1 MSVGPVDGRPVR
13 AAVLSIGSELL
24 LGDLT
29 DSNATWVSGR
39 LREHGV
45 EVVRHLAA
53 RDDVTEIVAAVHWL
67 AGQVD
72 LIIVGGGLGPTS
84 DDLTREAIAA
94 AIDVPLELRED
105 LEEAI
110 VGRFAAMGR
119 SMAPRNR
126 RQAFVPEG
134 ARAIPPVGTAPAF
147 AVDLAASQGPVRII
161 ALPGVPWELHLLWD
175 SFVEP
180 QLLELGATGVTI
192 TRVVH
197 IAGRGESDVAAVVEP
212 LVGDD
217 PDVVLAF
224 LAKQYGIQ
232 VRLTASGSD
241 RDDARRRSQPAVDLV
256 VAALLDAVSGV
267 DDEDLETA
275 VVRALSSRGATV
287 ATAESATGGSIAARL
302 ALVPGASQVLVG
314 GLVAYRDEAKV
325 TLAGLDAARLADDGA
340 VSEATTRALA
350 RAARERTGADWGIG
364 VTAVAGPDSVDGL
377 EIGTAFWALAG
388 PDGDCE
394 VHGRILPGDRAA
406 IGLRLGSAALDLLRR
421 RLGGDVGGRV

>member
-147 AVDLAASQGPVRII
+147 AVDLAASHGPVRII

-232 VRLTASGSD
+232 VRLTASGAD

-275 VVRALSSRGATV
+275 VVRALNSRGATV

-302 ALVPGASQVLVG
+302 ALVPGASKVLIG
-314 GLVAYRDEAKV
+314 GLVTYRDEAKV